1 MSAIAAPVST
11 RYGFVLGRGLVGSAL
26 ICVGAFMSGNRVL
39 FYVGVALVIWGWL
52 GLRTCDK
59 RQVLVAI
66 GVWAVPLLVCPPVLS
81 QDLYIYLAQGAI
93 AHAGLDPYTVGPA
106 GLDSALTAR
115 VSWVWV
121 NTPSPYGPLFILLMK
136 SVVAVTGEHVV
147 IAALVTKFLMASGLV
162 LLCAALPGLARH
174 LGGTA
179 QGALWLGAANP
190 LVLVHLVGGAHNDL
204 VMIALLTAGT
214 LLVLEGK
221 HVAGI
226 VVVAFAV
233 AIKVTAAIAL
243 PFLVWV
249 WAAHLRQRGFVT
261 AAGLGTVVVV
271 GVFALCTLAAGVD
284 LGWLKALGGNSLLIH
299 WLSLPTGIG
308 ELFGVIPAARIVGW
322 TLLAGIIGWLWWRA
336 REGGPK
342 AIAAAAWALL
352 ATVLLSAVT
361 MPWYFTWP
369 LVLAAGFRFTP
380 AIVVGASVWLVIIN
394 YPNGDTGL
402 YNWWWV
408 LLTAAAAIGV
418 GYRLDHRVRR
428 EQA

>member
-11 RYGFVLGRGLVGSAL
+11 RYGFILGRGLAGSAL
-26 ICVGAFMSGNRVL
+26 ICAGAFMAGNRVL
-39 FYVGVALVIWGWL
+39 FYVGVGLLVWGWL
-52 GLRTCDK
+52 GLRKCDK
-59 RQVLVAI
+59 QQVLIAI

-106 GLDSALTAR
+106 GLGSPLTGH

-136 SVVAVTGEHVV
+136 SVVAVTGEHLV
-147 IAALVTKFLMASGLV
+147 IAAAVTKLLVASGLV
-162 LLCAALPGLARH
+162 LLCATLPGLAKH

-179 QGALWLGAANP
+179 SNALWLGAANP
-190 LVLVHLVGGAHNDL
+190 LILVHLIGGAHNDL
-204 VMIALLTAGT
+204 LMIALLAAGT
-214 LLVLEGK
+214 LLVLEQK

-226 VVVAFAV
+226 AVVAFAV
-233 AIKVTAAIAL
+233 AIKVTAAMAL
-243 PFLVWV
+243 PFLVWI
-249 WAAHLRQRGFVT
+249 WAAHLRKRGFVT
-261 AAGLGTVVVV
+261 AAGVGTAVVVA
-271 GVFALCTLAAGVD
+271 VFGLCTLAAGVD

-299 WLSLPTGIG
+299 WLSLPTGVG

-322 TLLAGIIGWLWWRA
+322 ALLAGIIAWLWWRS

-342 AIAAAAWALL
+342 AAAGAAWALL

-361 MPWYFTWP
+361 MPWYFAWP
-369 LVLAAGFRFTP
+369 LVLAAGFRFKP

-408 LLTAAAAIGV
+408 LLTAIVATGV
-418 GYRLDHRVRR
+418 GYQVRR